1 MFFAESEFLIIWIV
15 LGIGLIALVVFFL
28 RKYIPGLGFE
38 EEEVDEKKRIEEEVN
53 RYIVTE
59 ETKEETKKNEEE

>member
-15 LGIGLIALVVFFL
+15 LGIGLIALVVFLL

-53 RYIVTE
+53 WYIVTE
-59 ETKEETKKNEEE
+59 EIKEETKKNEEE